1 MRASLRPLAAAALS
15 AAAVSVT
22 AVPAA
27 AASAPSARFPGPAEL
42 RRADARYAPVELRV
56 DLSKLPESERRA
68 LARLVEAA
76 RVMDALFLRQVWA
89 GNEPLLVE
97 LAQDRSPLGQAR
109 LAALLRNK
117 GPWDRLEHGEPAFLP
132 GVPEKPAAAN
142 FYPAGAS
149 KEEVERWIAGLAPD
163 AKAAAT
169 GFFTTVRRAPGGGL
183 VAVPYALEYQGDLAR
198 AAELL
203 REAAAAT
210 ADAGLRR
217 FLEARAQAFVS
228 NDYYA
233 SDVAWMQLDAAVEP
247 TIGPYE
253 VYEDGWFNAKA
264 AFEAFIAVR
273 DDAETAKLQRFA
285 GELQGI
291 EDALPVDAAMKNPK
305 LGAMA
310 PIRVVNQLFA
320 AGDAAKGVQTAAYNL
335 PNDERIVREMGSKRV
350 MLKNVQE
357 AKFAKV
363 LLPIAD
369 VVLGKADRAAVAFD
383 PFFTHIL
390 MHELLHGLGPH
401 EITVNGRKT
410 TVRAELGDTYS
421 ALEEAKADVSGLFAL
436 QKLLDEGKLDRAMQR
451 TLYPTFLASAFRSI
465 RFGVGEAH
473 GRGMALQLSW
483 FLDAGAIAPRPDGTF
498 AIDAARMRDAV
509 VSLTREIMTIQG
521 RGDRAAARAL
531 LERMAV
537 VRPEVQRVLERL
549 SGIPVDIAP
558 RFVTAEVLTQR

>member
-1 MRASLRPLAAAALS
+1 MRIFVRSLAAALAL
-15 AAAVSVT
+15 AAL
-22 AVPAA
+22 PAD
-27 AASAPSARFPGPAEL
+27 AASAARFPDAAAL
-42 RRADARYAPVELRV
+42 RRADARYAPVDLKV
-56 DLSKLPESERRA
+56 DVSRLPESERRA
-68 LARLVEAA
+68 LAYLIEAA
-76 RVMDALFLRQVWA
+76 RVMDALFLRQAWA
-89 GNEPLLVE
+89 GNEPLLLD

-109 LAALLRNK
+109 LAAFLRNK
-117 GPWDRLEHGEPAFLP
+117 GPWDRLDHGEPAFLP

-149 KEEVERWIAGLAPD
+149 KEEVERWIAGLAPE
-163 AKAAAT
+163 AKAEAT

-183 VAVPYALEYQGDLAR
+183 VAVPYALEYQGDLSR

-203 REAAAAT
+203 RAAAAAT
-210 ADAGLRR
+210 ADATLRK
-217 FLEARAQAFVS
+217 FLEARAQAFTS

-233 SDVAWMQLDAAVEP
+233 SDVAWMELDASVEP

-264 AFEAFIAVR
+264 AFEAFIGVR

-285 GELQGI
+285 AELQGI
-291 EDALPVDAAMKNPK
+291 EDALPIDAALKNPK

-310 PIRVVNQLFA
+310 PIRVVNELFA
-320 AGDAAKGVQTAAYNL
+320 AGDAMKGVQTAAFNL

-357 AKFAKV
+357 AKFQKV
-363 LLPIAD
+363 LLPIAGIA
-369 VVLGKADRAAVAFD
+369 LSKTDRAAVAFD

-401 EITVNGRKT
+401 ELVLGGRKT

-421 ALEEAKADVSGLFAL
+421 ALEEAKADVAGLFAL
-436 QKLLDEGKLDRAMQR
+436 QKLLDEGKLDRGMQR

-498 AIDAARMRDAV
+498 AIDAAKMREAV

-521 RGDRAAARAL
+521 KGDRAAAQAL
-531 LERMAV
+531 LEKKGV
-537 VRPEVQRVLERL
+537 VRPEVQRVLDRL
-549 SGIPVDIAP
+549 RGIPVDIAP
-558 RFVTAEVLTQR
+558 RFVTAEALTQR